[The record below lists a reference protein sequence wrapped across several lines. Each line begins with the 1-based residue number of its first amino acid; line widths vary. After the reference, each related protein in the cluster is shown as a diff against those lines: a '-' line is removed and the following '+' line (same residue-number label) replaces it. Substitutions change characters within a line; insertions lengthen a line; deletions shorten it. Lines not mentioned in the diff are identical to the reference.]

1 MTTTGTLVPEAQR
14 RAELLICRYT
24 ALTESNPGFHYH
36 WHMSACEEDV
46 PDTNSV
52 TAALVAG
59 RERFA
64 DLVRLAADDHTFQ
77 LWRLRLEHPRWWI
90 GGGVRGTTPLLAE
103 LVWELS
109 GTVPAPYQLT
119 LPTGPVICFPHRG
132 ATGYIGAHWFT
143 STLEAIA
150 PLAQPTR
157 IKLAEALSRELL
169 GRDICHALP
178 AYLAVYSGDQED
190 IAEAFPEAEFDV
202 VVDSGGLEECV
213 NAAEAIHGP
222 QWAEMFRTML
232 GELDPLTWD
241 LVAEALIIEVQA
253 AR

>member
-1 MTTTGTLVPEAQR
+1 MTTTGTLVPAAQR

-36 WHMSACEEDV
+36 LHMSACEEGV

-77 LWRLRLEHPRWWI
+77 LWRLRLEHPGWWI
-90 GGGVRGTTPLLAE
+90 GGRVRGTTELLAE
-103 LVWELS
+103 LVRELS
-109 GTVPAPYQLT
+109 GTVSAPYQ
-119 LPTGPVICFPHRG
+119 GFHRG

-169 GRDICHALP
+169 GRDICRALP
-178 AYLAVYSGDQED
+178 AYLAVNSGGQED
-190 IAEAFPEAEFDV
+190 IAEAFPEAEFDA
-202 VVDSGGLEECV
+202 VVDSAGLEECV

-222 QWAEMFRTML
+222 QWAGMFRTML

-241 LVAEALIIEVQA
+241 LVAEALIIEVQD